1 MAKLYNLAGMST
13 ATTGTGTITLG
24 SAMYGHLTFAQA
36 GVQDGETVT
45 YAIKDGAASEIGRG
59 VYTSSGTT
67 LTRTALKS
75 TNSNSAISLSGSAEV
90 FITPAAEDIIPRLSS
105 TTDNT
110 VPRHDGTT
118 GLQQTS
124 GVVIDD
130 SNNVTGVAALAVSGA
145 FSVPGGSESAPS
157 IAFSSDTNTGFFQPG
172 ADLLAIT
179 TGGVERVR
187 VDASGNV
194 GIGTTNPAALL
205 HVMNSAN
212 GSRGVRI
219 DNHDGGTSA
228 LSNLSLNNDGA
239 AGNFDLYAAGTG
251 YTGVASWQ
259 DSAVIAV
266 GSGMS
271 GGLKVNSGTGVKFS
285 VSNVAAN
292 DLYIAPG
299 TGYVGI
305 GTTAPASVLDVSG
318 SQAGKHG
325 IVARY
330 TRSIGNSDY
339 PLSVQND
346 TGLTTFAIGANQTA
360 SEGHIVLSA
369 PTGQGSVGI
378 DLFSDVGGTTKSGIF
393 QMDTTG
399 NYVFRQ
405 QTSGAMFFDYISGVY
420 FRDSA
425 YATRAFIANGT
436 GNSYFN
442 GGNVGIGTTSPSA
455 LLHNAGTTRLSA
467 LGAGTLVTDASGNV
481 TASSDESLKDDIEPF
496 SRGLAEIMG
505 IDPISYN
512 WNASSGLDRMNR
524 YYGFSAQ
531 NVDAAIPEAVGVGAD
546 GFLTLQDR
554 PILAALV
561 NAVKELAGGARFEYG
576 GHSFKSGRAEKDR
589 AALLIT
595 VAQTAVIQGA
605 QAGNYRWFDADA
617 DFTID
622 DASGVP
628 VQMDAVSAFAYCGA
642 LLRAIL

>member
-36 GVQDGETVT
+36 GVQNGDLVG
-45 YAIKDGAASEIGRG
+45 YAVNDGAASEVGYG
-59 VYTSSGTT
+59 VYTASGTT
-67 LTRTALKS
+67 LTRTVRKS
-75 TNSNSAISLSGSAEV
+75 TNSDAAISLSGSAEV

-130 SNNVTGVAALAVSGA
+130 SNNVTGVAALTVTGVFSG
-145 FSVPGGSESAPS
+145 PDGSASAPS
-157 IAFSSDTNTGFFQPG
+157 VAFSSDTNTGFFRPG

-194 GIGTTNPAALL
+194 GIGTT
-205 HVMNSAN
+205 
-212 GSRGVRI
+212 
-219 DNHDGGTSA
+219 
-228 LSNLSLNNDGA
+228 
-239 AGNFDLYAAGTG
+239 
-251 YTGVASWQ
+251 
-259 DSAVIAV
+259 
-266 GSGMS
+266 
-271 GGLKVNSGTGVKFS
+271 
-285 VSNVAAN
+285 
-292 DLYIAPG
+292 
-299 TGYVGI
+299 
-305 GTTAPASVLDVSG
+305 APASVLDVSG
-318 SQAGKHG
+318 SQLGRYG
-325 IVARY
+325 IIARY
-330 TRSIGNSDY
+330 TRSIGNFYS

-346 TGLTTFAIGANQTA
+346 AGLTTFAVGSNQTVD
-360 SEGHIVLSA
+360 EGQLKLAA
-369 PTGQGSVGI
+369 PTGQGNGTGI
-378 DLFSDVGGTTKSGIF
+378 NFVSDVGGAQNTGSF
-393 QMDTTG
+393 QMDNAG
-399 NYVFRQ
+399 NMIFRQ
-405 QTSGAMFFDYISGVY
+405 STAGSMFFDYISGVY

-546 GFLTLQDR
+546 GYLTLQDR